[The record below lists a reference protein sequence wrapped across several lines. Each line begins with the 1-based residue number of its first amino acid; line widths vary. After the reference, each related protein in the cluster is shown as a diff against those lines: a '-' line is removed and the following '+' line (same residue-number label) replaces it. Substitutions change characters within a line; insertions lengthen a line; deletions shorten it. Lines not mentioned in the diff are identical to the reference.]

1 MKLIYFYGK
10 EIFISYYEILSVV
23 FPIIQIIVGF
33 YESACYMI
41 FNHTFIWEN
50 QVITSNGLNLTI
62 LFIIITVFFYFLKGS
77 EDIDLFDSISVQIFS
92 WGLGVITEII
102 LAIMVEGFN
111 LMLFLMYSYLTHL
124 YELLLYII

>member
-1 MKLIYFYGK
+1 MEE

-23 FPIIQIIVGF
+23 FPIILIIVGF
-33 YESACYMI
+33 YESVCYMI

-62 LFIIITVFFYFLKGS
+62 LFIIITVFFYFIKGS

-102 LAIMVEGFN
+102 LALMLEGFN
-111 LMLFLMYSYLTHL
+111 LMLFLMYSYLTHQ